1 MKNIVLFCTGL
12 SGSGKSYFI
21 KHYLPPNL
29 FYSLKSATTRPMR
42 EGEKDGHDYY
52 FRDEQYFSTEKLAT
66 LLWVNEEFWMPGQP
80 KWLYG
85 VPEFEIYNNLSKNLV
100 YDVIQ
105 PKYIRQMIDWFKANK
120 LSRHYDFKTIYF
132 IPPEN
137 NLQTIQN
144 RANMPNDKLVR
155 QKNTCNP
162 EDFLRADVDIDFLA
176 KCSASE
182 TIISSKLLKFLS
194 EQIKTK

>member
-12 SGSGKSYFI
+12 SGSGKSYFV
-21 KHYLPPNL
+21 KHYLPSNS

-42 EGEKDGHDYY
+42 EGETEGLDYY

-66 LLWVNEEFWMPGQP
+66 LLWVNEDFWTPGQP

-105 PKYIRQMIDWFKANK
+105 PKYIRQMMDWFKANK
-120 LSRHYDFKTIYF
+120 LNKRYDFKTVYF

-137 NLQTIQN
+137 NLQTIQK

-162 EDFLRADVDIDFLA
+162 EDFLRACVDIDFLV
-176 KCSASE
+176 KCSPAE
-182 TIISSKLLKFLS
+182 TIISPKLLKFLS
-194 EQIKTK
+194 TINRTK

>member
-21 KHYLPPNL
+21 KHYLPSNL

-85 VPEFEIYNNLSKNLV
+85 VPEFEIYNNLRGGKFG
-100 YDVIQ
+100 
-105 PKYIRQMIDWFKANK
+105 KYFRNNFRKIDK
-120 LSRHYDFKTIYF
+120 R
-132 IPPEN
+132 
-137 NLQTIQN
+137 
-144 RANMPNDKLVR
+144 
-155 QKNTCNP
+155 
-162 EDFLRADVDIDFLA
+162 
-176 KCSASE
+176 
-182 TIISSKLLKFLS
+182 
-194 EQIKTK
+194 